1 MAASDLG
8 SGGGGL
14 RCEINVTPLV
24 DVMLVLL
31 VIFMVVTPMLRLEL
45 PVDLPETKSGTAAE
59 QANQVIL
66 TAGVDG
72 TLMLNGAPIRRDVLE
87 ATIRD
92 TFAQRADRIL
102 FLEADRGLP
111 YASVVDLM
119 DTCRTAGVQRI
130 GVLTRKSVASNH
142 SSEGP

>member
-1 MAASDLG
+1 MAGADLG

-45 PVDLPETKSGTAAE
+45 PIDLPETKSGTPAE
-59 QANQVIL
+59 HADQVIL
-66 TAGVDG
+66 SVDG
-72 TLMLNGAPIRRDVLE
+72 DGALLLNGAPVVADALE

-92 TFAQRADRIL
+92 LFAQRDERTI
-102 FLEADRGLP
+102 FLEADRSLP
-111 YASVVDLM
+111 YAKVVDLM
-119 DTCRTAGVQRI
+119 DACRAAGVSRI
-130 GVLTRKSVASNH
+130 GVLTRKSAA
-142 SSEGP
+142 EPAR

>member
-8 SGGGGL
+8 GGSSGL

-66 TAGVDG
+66 TAGSDG
-72 TLMLNGAPIRRDVLE
+72 ALVLNGEPVARDSLETRIRE
-87 ATIRD
+87 
-92 TFAQRADRIL
+92 TFAQRDERIL
-102 FLEADRGLP
+102 FLEADRGLA
-111 YASVVDLM
+111 YATVVDLM
-119 DTCRTAGVQRI
+119 DVCRTAGVERI
-130 GVLTRKSVASNH
+130 GVLTRKSVEDQVGAR
-142 SSEGP
+142 